1 MRVKDGERRVET
13 QDREKRRLARGREG
27 GRTGRTEGKEDG
39 RGRWKRAA
47 LMNLQ

>member
-1 MRVKDGERRVET
+1 MENVEWKHKT
-13 QDREKRRLARGREG
+13 GKSRGWQREG
-27 GRTGRTEGKEDG
+27 GRTGRTEGREDG